1 MNKTQERLMAYRR
14 AKQKEENGSAE
25 NSQESSHEQ
34 NVENNRVSSGGQA
47 PGIWQ
52 RLNIDVL
59 DAPPF
64 CTWRKCYESRPRL
77 TIAVTGLAYIAGQ
90 IFFAWAQF
98 GLVFFAVSLL
108 MAIWLSLGTRS
119 EGEIS
124 AYSVFNPNCERLL
137 GQMTAEHFER
147 DVLRRRVN

>member
-1 MNKTQERLMAYRR
+1 MGVNVISIRLKAALLEAYLRLR
-14 AKQKEENGSAE
+14 Q
-25 NSQESSHEQ
+25 
-34 NVENNRVSSGGQA
+34 ENNRRSRRS

-64 CTWRKCYESRPRL
+64 RTWRKCYETNPRSTL
-77 TIAVTGLAYIAGQ
+77 AVTFLIYLLGQ
-90 IFFAWAQF
+90 IYFIWVQF
-98 GLVFFAVSLL
+98 GLVFFAA
-108 MAIWLSLGTRS
+108 AILITICLGLGNRS
-119 EGEIS
+119 EGEMS

-147 DVLRRRVN
+147 DVLRRRID